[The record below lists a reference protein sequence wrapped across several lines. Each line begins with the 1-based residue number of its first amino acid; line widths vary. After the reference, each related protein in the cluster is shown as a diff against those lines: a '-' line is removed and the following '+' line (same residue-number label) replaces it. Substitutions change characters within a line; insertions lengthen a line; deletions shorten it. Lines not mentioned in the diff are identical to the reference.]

1 MHIDLSAN
9 SCLSQVPHASFRCL
23 LMPSSLR
30 DPREAVLA
38 HLRSRVQTYIPSL
51 RGLLHSLSAQS
62 LSLPASAPVD
72 DDSSAGGSGGVALTV
87 RCAVTLFTPMVGK
100 ELSVTVEAVRADHLV
115 CHAHCTF
122 MVLVTWAPQ
131 MTYALAHALELRGL
145 DVRALRERLAAEATS
160 NCKLESFELLPVERM
175 PVEPLEAE
183 EHQYTHSQS
192 HSTVSLTVR
201 VTETDLSAL
210 PVPHIAALLE
220 TLSSLN
226 DSL

>member
-9 SCLSQVPHASFRCL
+9 SCLEHVPHALFRCL

-62 LSLPASAPVD
+62 LSLPLSAPVD

-87 RCAVTLFTPMVGK
+87 RCAVTVFRPAVGR

-115 CHAHCTF
+115 CHAQCTF
-122 MVLVTWAPQ
+122 LVFVTWAPQ

-145 DVRALRERLAAEATS
+145 DVRALRERLAAEATAS
-160 NCKLESFELLPVERM
+160 NNCKLETVET
-175 PVEPLEAE
+175 VETVEQRGQMDTE
-183 EHQYTHSQS
+183 YNQGQS

-210 PVPHIAALLE
+210 PVPHIAAVLE